1 MITRCNHAVLGRG
14 FESSRRVLI
23 ASILLGAALQLQAAP
38 AMGAEPGLAPG
49 LLARCWPATAIEA
62 RDGEQAPVRGAAG
75 HAQSIPRLALAKQDP
90 TPAYLRGAIR
100 RVKLPSGKK
109 LIALT
114 LDLCEQPGE
123 IAGYDGAI
131 FDYLRKTRIK
141 ATVFTG
147 GKWFMTHAERSQ
159 QLMAD
164 PLFEIGNHGWAHR
177 NVRGLTGKTLLDE
190 IRGPEAAFQAQRTAL
205 VSSQC
210 AAQFPVAQ
218 SLQARLGLY
227 RFPFGACNAE
237 ALGAL
242 AENGML
248 AIQWDVSTG
257 DSSKGETAA
266 AIARTIV
273 QETRPGSIILA
284 HGNGRGFHTAGA
296 LPIAIPK
303 LIAKG
308 YTFVTVSELLAA
320 GTPEIVESCYDRK
333 PGDTDRYD
341 TFFQRRVRDAGAS
354 HGQGT
359 AILPR

>member
-1 MITRCNHAVLGRG
+1 MFTRWNQAGTDHAGRG
-14 FESSRRVLI
+14 DSFACCAGVLFG
-23 ASILLGAALQLQAAP
+23 SILLAATLSVSP
-38 AMGAEPGLAPG
+38 AMSAEPGLLG
-49 LLARCWPATAIEA
+49 RCWPANAIEA
-62 RDGEQAPVRGAAG
+62 RDGERTPVRGAPG
-75 HAQSIPRLALAKQDP
+75 HAQSIPRMALAKPEP
-90 TPAYLRGAIR
+90 TPANLRGAIR
-100 RVKLPSGKK
+100 RVKLPAGKK
-109 LIALT
+109 LVALT

-123 IAGYDGAI
+123 ISGYDGAI
-131 FDYLRKTRIK
+131 FDYLRRNKIK

-159 QLMAD
+159 QLIAD

-177 NVRGLTGKTLLDE
+177 NVRGLQGKSLLEE

-205 VSSQC
+205 VASQC

-227 RFPFGACNAE
+227 RFPFGACNLE

-257 DSSKGETAA
+257 DSSKAETAE

-284 HGNGRGFHTAGA
+284 HANGRGVHTAGA

-303 LIAKG
+303 LEAKG

-320 GTPEIVESCYDRK
+320 GTPEIVETCYDHR

-341 TFFQRRVRDAGAS
+341 LVFQKRIKNAGPTDGKS
-354 HGQGT
+354 SGS
-359 AILPR
+359 LPR

>member
-1 MITRCNHAVLGRG
+1 MIARWNHSGSARGHVLFG
-14 FESSRRVLI
+14 
-23 ASILLGAALQLQAAP
+23 SILLVSTLSMFP
-38 AMGAEPGLAPG
+38 AVGAEPGLLG
-49 LLARCWPATAIEA
+49 RCWPAAAIEA
-62 RDGEQAPVRGAAG
+62 RDGEQVPVRGAAG
-75 HAQSIPRLALAKQDP
+75 HAQSIPRLALAKPDA
-90 TPAYLRGAIR
+90 TPAHLRGAIR
-100 RVKLPSGKK
+100 RVKLPAGKK
-109 LIALT
+109 LVALT

-131 FDYLRKTRIK
+131 FDYLRKNRIK

-159 QLMAD
+159 QLIAD

-177 NVRGLTGKTLLDE
+177 NVRGLSGRSLTDE
-190 IRGPEAAFQAQRTAL
+190 IWGPEAAFQAQRTAL
-205 VSSQC
+205 VSNQC

-227 RFPFGACNAE
+227 RFPFGACSPE

-242 AENGML
+242 AENGLL

-257 DSSKGETAA
+257 DSSKAESAA

-303 LIAKG
+303 LLAKG

-320 GTPEIVESCYDRK
+320 GTPEIVDTCYDHK

-341 TFFQRRVRDAGAS
+341 TFFQRRIRSTGAPDGES
-354 HGQGT
+354 TGT
-359 AILPR
+359 LSR